1 MKKSII
7 FLLLFAAFNAN
18 AQESFF
24 KGNNNYQAPIIF
36 APTISATTVVSNI
49 SRYGASSGGT
59 ITNNGG
65 AIIIASGICWSSIS
79 NTPTISDSKTTD
91 GTGIGT
97 FTSSLNGLTAGVT
110 YHVRSYAT
118 NSVGTSYGTVQ
129 TFMTTSI
136 SPSISTPVL
145 TTISPASSIGTTS
158 AVVGGNITDE
168 GLTQVSAR
176 GIVYGTTA
184 GSSTYT
190 LTTGSGAGTFTTT
203 LTGLT
208 AGTRYFV
215 RSFATNV
222 QGTAYGA
229 EINFTTLT
237 TPTVS
242 VTATITSIT
251 GSTAT
256 GGGTISADGGA
267 SVLARGLVWGTT
279 SGSSTFSTTTG
290 SGTGTYTSSL
300 NSLSNG
306 TTYFVRAFATN
317 SVGTSYGPELSFATP
332 STATMSSTITSTIT
346 SASAVLGGALSST
359 GNATTTVGVMY
370 STASNFGTY
379 STTTINTN
387 ASVGTYATTITG
399 LSQLTTYFAK
409 TFATNIVGT
418 TYGPTINFT
427 TPVAPIAV
435 GDFYGGG
442 VVFYIL
448 QPGDNGYVNGETHGL
463 IAVKT
468 NVLPDERNTSGT
480 PNPVLY
486 NQVALNGNAITGAQN
501 DGTLIG
507 RSNTAAIIA
516 NQGAGTYVFKYV
528 NSTPISGYSDWYVPS
543 KTELILFRN
552 FLFSGSANITPGSRF
567 REDRVGAYLWVNNS
581 DATNKYAWGNYVSST
596 QVSASSQSAAY
607 RYRYATYYLEV
618 VNQISAITH
627 NGFAGFYANFSQQNM
642 VILPIRS
649 F

>member
-1 MKKSII
+1 MKKLFI
-7 FLLLFAAFNAN
+7 LVLFAAFNAN

-24 KGNNNYQAPIIF
+24 KGNNNYQAF
-36 APTISATTVVSNI
+36 APTISATTVASNI

-65 AIIIASGICWSSIS
+65 AIITASGICWSSIS

-97 FTSSLNGLTAGVT
+97 FVSSLTGLTAGVT

-190 LTTGSGAGTFTTT
+190 VTTGSGAGTFTTT

-267 SVLARGLVWGTT
+267 SVTARGLVWGTT
-279 SGSSTFSTTTG
+279 SGASTFSTTTG
-290 SGTGTYTSSL
+290 AGTGTYTSSL

-317 SVGTSYGPELSFATP
+317 SVGTSYGPEISFATP

-359 GNATTTVGVMY
+359 GNATTTVGILY

-387 ASVGTYATTITG
+387 ASVGTYTTTITG
-399 LSQLTTYFAK
+399 LTQLTTYFAK
-409 TFATNIVGT
+409 TYATNIVGT

-552 FLFSGSANITPGSRF
+552 FLFSGLANISPGSRF

>member
-1 MKKSII
+1 MKKLFI
-7 FLLLFAAFNAN
+7 LVLLFTAFLSD

-24 KGNNNYQAPIIF
+24 KGNNNYQAF
-36 APTISATTVVSNI
+36 APTISTTTVVSNI

-65 AIIIASGICWSSIS
+65 SIITASGICWSSIS
-79 NTPTISDSKTTD
+79 NTPTISDNKTTY
-91 GTGIGT
+91 GTSSGT
-97 FTSSLNGLTAGVT
+97 FTSLLNGLTAGVT
-110 YHVRSYAT
+110 YHVRAYAT
-118 NSVGTSYGTVQ
+118 NRVGTSYGPAQ
-129 TFMTTSI
+129 TFMTNPIS
-136 SPSISTPVL
+136 SPSPIPVL
-145 TTISPASSIGTTS
+145 TTNSPASSISTIS
-158 AVVGGNITDE
+158 AVVGGNVTDE
-168 GLTQVSAR
+168 GMTQVSSR

-190 LTTGSGAGTFTTT
+190 ITTGSGAGTFTTT

-237 TPTVS
+237 TATVS
-242 VTATITSIT
+242 ATASVTSVT
-251 GSTAT
+251 GTTASS
-256 GGGTISADGGA
+256 GGTISADGGT
-267 SVLARGLVWGTT
+267 SVIARGIVWGTT
-279 SGSSTFSTTTG
+279 SGASTFSTTTG
-290 SGTGTYTSSL
+290 AGTGAYTSSL
-300 NSLSNG
+300 NGLSNG

-332 STATMSSTITSTIT
+332 STATMSSTTTSTIT
-346 SASAVLGGALSST
+346 SSTAILGGVLSST
-359 GNATTTVGVMY
+359 GGATTTIGIMY

-379 STTTINTN
+379 SSTTINTN
-387 ASVGTYATTITG
+387 ATAGPYTTSVTG
-399 LSQLTTYFAK
+399 LTQLTTYYAK
-409 TFATNIVGT
+409 TYATNVVGT

-448 QPGDNGYVNGETHGL
+448 QSGDNGYVNGETHGL

-468 NVLPDERNTSGT
+468 NVLPDERNTSGI

-507 RSNTAAIIA
+507 RTNTAAIIA
-516 NQGAGTYVFKYV
+516 NQGAGTYVFKHV
-528 NSTPISGYSDWYVPS
+528 NSTSISGYSDWYVPS

-581 DATNKYAWGNYVSST
+581 DATNKYAWGNYISST

-607 RYRYATYYLEV
+607 GYRYASYYLEV
-618 VNQISAITH
+618 VNQISNITH
-627 NGFAGFYANFSQQNM
+627 NGLSGFYANFSQQNM
-642 VILPIRS
+642 VYLPIRS

>member
-1 MKKSII
+1 MKKLFI
-7 FLLLFAAFNAN
+7 LVLFAAFNAN

-24 KGNNNYQAPIIF
+24 KGNNNYQAF
-36 APTISATTVVSNI
+36 APTISATTVASNI

-65 AIIIASGICWSSIS
+65 AIITASGICWSSIS

-97 FTSSLNGLTAGVT
+97 FVSSLTGLTAGVT

-190 LTTGSGAGTFTTT
+190 VTTGSGAGTFTTT

-267 SVLARGLVWGTT
+267 SVTARGLVWGTT
-279 SGSSTFSTTTG
+279 SGASTFSTTTG
-290 SGTGTYTSSL
+290 AGTGTYTSSL

-317 SVGTSYGPELSFATP
+317 SVGTSYGPEISFATP

-359 GNATTTVGVMY
+359 GNATTTVGILY

-387 ASVGTYATTITG
+387 ASVGTYTTTITG
-399 LSQLTTYFAK
+399 LTQLTTYYAK
-409 TFATNIVGT
+409 AYATNTAGT
-418 TYGPTINFT
+418 TYGPTIIFT

-435 GDFYGGG
+435 GDSYGGG
-442 VVFYIL
+442 KVFYIF
-448 QPGDNGYVNGETHGL
+448 QPADQGYVANETHGL
-463 IAVKT
+463 IAATVDQST
-468 NVLPDERNTSGT
+468 GIRWNNSNR
-480 PNPVLY
+480 
-486 NQVALNGNAITGAQN
+486 GNEITGATATAI
-501 DGTLIG
+501 GTG
-507 RSNTAAIIA
+507 KSNTDKIINVQQGSLSWYAAGVA
-516 NQGAGTYVFKYV
+516 RDYKGG
-528 NSTPISGYSDWYVPS
+528 GYNDWYLPS
-543 KTELILFRN
+543 RDELNLLYTQKVMVGGFSNAYYWTSTETSIGDAHFTIFFN
-552 FLFSGSANITPGSRF
+552 GTNYPCCEGSQK
-567 REDRVGAYLWVNNS
+567 YYYNS
-581 DATNKYAWGNYVSST
+581 V
-596 QVSASSQSAAY
+596 
-607 RYRYATYYLEV
+607 R
-618 VNQISAITH
+618 AIRK
-627 NGFAGFYANFSQQNM
+627 F
-642 VILPIRS
+642 
-649 F
+649 